1 MEVLKVVEVTIHDVD
16 KRLSNVEITL
26 NRLENNHLA
35 HMEKKIDKLDNR
47 LWMLL
52 SVVCVEAIGIIGI
65 LLK

>member
-1 MEVLKVVEVTIHDVD
+1 VEVLRVVEVTIHDVD

-35 HMEKKIDKLDNR
+35 HLEKEIDKLDSR
-47 LWMLL
+47 LWMIL

-65 LLK
+65 LLR

>member
-16 KRLSNVEITL
+16 KRLSNVEVTL

-35 HMEKKIDKLDNR
+35 HVEKKIDKLDNR

-52 SVVCVEAIGIIGI
+52 SVVCIEAIGIIGI

>member
-1 MEVLKVVEVTIHDVD
+1 VLKVVEVTIHDVD

-35 HMEKKIDKLDNR
+35 HVEKKIDKLDNR

>member
-1 MEVLKVVEVTIHDVD
+1 MLKVVEVTIHDVD

-35 HMEKKIDKLDNR
+35 HVEKKIDKLDNR

-52 SVVCVEAIGIIGI
+52 SVVCIEAIGIIGI

>member
-16 KRLSNVEITL
+16 KRLSNVEVTL
-26 NRLENNHLA
+26 NRLESNHLV
-35 HMEKKIDKLDNR
+35 HLEKKIDKLDSR

>member
-1 MEVLKVVEVTIHDVD
+1 MLKVVDVTIHDVD

-35 HMEKKIDKLDNR
+35 HLEKKIDKLDNR

-52 SVVCVEAIGIIGI
+52 SVVCIEAIGIIGI

>member
-35 HMEKKIDKLDNR
+35 HVEKKIDKLDNR

>member
-1 MEVLKVVEVTIHDVD
+1 VLKLVEVTIHDVD

-35 HMEKKIDKLDNR
+35 HVEKKIDKLDNR

-52 SVVCVEAIGIIGI
+52 SVVCIEAIGIIGI

>member
-1 MEVLKVVEVTIHDVD
+1 MVEVTIHDVD

-35 HMEKKIDKLDNR
+35 HVEKKIDKLDNR

-52 SVVCVEAIGIIGI
+52 SVVCIEAIGIIGI

>member
-1 MEVLKVVEVTIHDVD
+1 MVEVTIHDVD

-35 HMEKKIDKLDNR
+35 HLEKKIDKLDNR

-52 SVVCVEAIGIIGI
+52 SVVCIEAIGIIGI

>member
-1 MEVLKVVEVTIHDVD
+1 MVEVTIHDVD

-35 HMEKKIDKLDNR
+35 HVEKKIDKLDNR

>member
-1 MEVLKVVEVTIHDVD
+1 VLKVVEVTIHDVD
-16 KRLSNVEITL
+16 KRLSNVEVTL

-35 HMEKKIDKLDNR
+35 HVEKKIDKLDNR

-52 SVVCVEAIGIIGI
+52 SVVCIEAIGIIGI

>member
-1 MEVLKVVEVTIHDVD
+1 VVEVTIHDVD

-35 HMEKKIDKLDNR
+35 HVEKKIDKLDNR

-52 SVVCVEAIGIIGI
+52 SVVCIEAIGIIGI

>member
-1 MEVLKVVEVTIHDVD
+1 MLKVVEVTIHDVD

-35 HMEKKIDKLDNR
+35 HVEKKIDKLDNR

>member
-1 MEVLKVVEVTIHDVD
+1 VLKVVEVTIHDVD

-35 HMEKKIDKLDNR
+35 HVEKKIDKLDNR

-52 SVVCVEAIGIIGI
+52 SVVCIEAIGIIGI

>member
-1 MEVLKVVEVTIHDVD
+1 MEVLKVVQVTIHDVD
-16 KRLSNVEITL
+16 KRLSNVEVTL

-35 HMEKKIDKLDNR
+35 HVEKKIDKLDNR

-52 SVVCVEAIGIIGI
+52 SVVCIEAIGIIGI

>member
-35 HMEKKIDKLDNR
+35 HVEKKIDKLDNR

-52 SVVCVEAIGIIGI
+52 SVVCIEAIGIIGI

>member
-1 MEVLKVVEVTIHDVD
+1 MLKVVEVTIHDVD

-35 HMEKKIDKLDNR
+35 HVEKKIDKLDNR

-52 SVVCVEAIGIIGI
+52 SVVCMEAIGIIGI